1 MNIFAL
7 DMSPKTSAQM
17 MMDSHVIKMPTESMQ
32 MMSTI
37 ATHLGIE
44 DAPYKPVMLNH
55 PCTIWARHSK
65 QNMEWL
71 FTHAYALC
79 QEYTIRYGK
88 THQVEKSLNL
98 FHSEIELLIDYL
110 PDLGL
115 TEFAVAIS
123 DNMNCRQLDGFDEM
137 DVVEKYRQYYIHDK
151 WWFASWKTK
160 EPDWWPKNHIAKMRS
175 R

>member
-1 MNIFAL
+1 MNIFVVDKCPITA
-7 DMSPKTSAQM
+7 AQM
-17 MMDSHVIKMPTESMQ
+17 MIDKHVIKMATETLQ
-32 MMSTI
+32 MISTCLI
-37 ATHLGIE
+37 LRGFN
-44 DAPYKPVMLNH
+44 APYRKSFAYH